1 MKNSAQWSALLG
13 SLYMIAV
20 DITSKI
26 QGTPKRICI
35 TSGLNSFGVSFY
47 CENLTEDDEQSE
59 AHNGMLFVLCKLFLE
74 VLHVPGILGS
84 ASFFL
89 NVGTKFLQTLSSF

>member
-1 MKNSAQWSALLG
+1 MNLERFGIYLKLTAKHVVKSMKNSAQWSALLG

-35 TSGLNSFGVSFY
+35 TSGPISFGVSFY
-47 CENLTEDDEQSE
+47 
-59 AHNGMLFVLCKLFLE
+59 
-74 VLHVPGILGS
+74 
-84 ASFFL
+84 
-89 NVGTKFLQTLSSF
+89 